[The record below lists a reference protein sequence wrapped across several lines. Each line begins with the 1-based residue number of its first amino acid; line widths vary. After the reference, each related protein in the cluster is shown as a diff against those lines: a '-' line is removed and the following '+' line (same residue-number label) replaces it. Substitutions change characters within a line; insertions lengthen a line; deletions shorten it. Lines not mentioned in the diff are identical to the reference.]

1 MSQSP
6 TLHYAWVVALVTG
19 LVLLAAAGVRTAPQV
34 LIKPL
39 EAEFGWDRASI
50 SLAVAASIIWFG
62 LGAPLSGTLVGRF
75 GLPRRRCSASWP
87 PASRWTSLGC
97 IGSAPQR
104 RNAKTQRK
112 ARPASLHLCAFAA
125 NVLHV

>member
-1 MSQSP
+1 MPESP
-6 TLHYAWVVALVTG
+6 NPSITKSSNFHYAWVVAAVTG

-62 LGAPLSGTLVGRF
+62 LSAPLSGTLVGRF

-87 PASRWTSLGC
+87 PASRWASPSCDRLQ
-97 IGSAPQR
+97 PQLL
-104 RNAKTQRK
+104 NAKTQRTQ
-112 ARPASLHLCAFAA
+112 SFFSCA
-125 NVLHV
+125 